1 MEEFS
6 RASSLALFDEFCAIS
21 GLDPQAMLKKA
32 GLPADTLAHPETL
45 VSYQRMALLLENCAV
60 DSGKPLFGLEFGL
73 HQGTAVFGQLLY
85 LIKNAKTVG
94 ESLQELAG
102 YYHLHSSSGSVKIEV
117 HKKLAILEYSP
128 MLRQGIPA
136 RQAIELAIAVGKKL
150 LKTLLGNQWQPHAV
164 HFQTAAGA
172 SPQAY
177 IRLLGA
183 TPHFNSSRNA
193 WIFDA
198 ALLNA
203 PLSNADPALHEL
215 MRSHIDQL
223 DELTP
228 KELPAYVCHLLRNFL
243 PNGKV
248 TIDFIAD
255 YMMVSTRSLQRMLMD
270 EGTSYQALL
279 NETRQAVA
287 TRYLKES
294 NMSLTQLAGL
304 LGYADL
310 ASFSKAFQR
319 WFAMSPRQ
327 WREKHGKQAASQR
340 LARQQRAPGW
350 LRR

>member
-1 MEEFS
+1 MEEFC
-6 RASSLALFDEFCAIS
+6 RASSLAMFAEFCTAS
-21 GLDPQAMLKKA
+21 GLDPQIMLEQA
-32 GLPADTLAHPETL
+32 GLPSDTLAHPDSL
-45 VSYQRMALLLENCAV
+45 ISYQRMALLLENCA
-60 DSGKPLFGLEFGL
+60 SESSNPLFGLEFGL

-85 LIKNAKTVG
+85 LVKNAHTVG
-94 ESLQELAG
+94 ESLEELSH
-102 YYHLHSSSGSVKIEV
+102 YYHLHSSSGSVKVEV

-150 LKTLLGNQWQPHAV
+150 LKMLLGNHWHPHGV

-172 SPQAY
+172 SPQTY
-177 IRLLGA
+177 VRLLGA
-183 TPHFNSSRNA
+183 TPHFNSDRNA
-193 WIFDA
+193 WVFDA
-198 ALLNA
+198 ALLDA
-203 PLSNADPALHEL
+203 PLSNADPMLHEL
-215 MRSHIDQL
+215 MRAHIDQL
-223 DELTP
+223 DELAP
-228 KELPAYVCHLLRNFL
+228 KEMSSYVGHLLRNFL

-255 YMMVSTRSLQRMLMD
+255 YMMVSSRSLQRMLMD
-270 EGTSYQALL
+270 EGTNFQTLL
-279 NETRQAVA
+279 NQTRQEVA

-327 WREKHGKQAASQR
+327 WREKHGYPATAKH
-340 LARQQRAPGW
+340 LARQKKAPGW